1 MFMAALSSEL
11 SEKMAIGG
19 KLTLM
24 GILIVFGLLAL
35 IVVILTVME
44 RIMRKSG
51 EKPKKERKNLKE
63 LFKNKMQ
70 KNEPKPEAIVTPPGA
85 KTETQFQGVSP
96 EVVAAITAAIS
107 ACMGEECEGSNQKFI
122 VRNIKKLS
130 YRR

>member
-1 MFMAALSSEL
+1 MFIAALSSEL

-35 IVVILTVME
+35 IVVVLTIME

-70 KNEPKPEAIVTPPGA
+70 KNEPKPEATVTPGA

-96 EVVAAITAAIS
+96 KSLRRTPRQSLSVWAKNARVQTKNLSSEIS
-107 ACMGEECEGSNQKFI
+107 KS
-122 VRNIKKLS
+122 
-130 YRR
+130 

>member
-1 MFMAALSSEL
+1 MFITALSSEL

-70 KNEPKPEAIVTPPGA
+70 KNEPKPEVTVAPTA
-85 KTETQFQGVSP
+85 SETQFQGVSP

-107 ACMGEECEGSNQKFI
+107 AYMGEECEGSNQKFI

>member
-1 MFMAALSSEL
+1 MFIAALSSEL

-35 IVVILTVME
+35 IVVVLTIME

-70 KNEPKPEAIVTPPGA
+70 KIVTPGA

-107 ACMGEECEGSNQKFI
+107 AYMGEECEGSNQKFI

>member
-1 MFMAALSSEL
+1 MFIAALSSEL

-35 IVVILTVME
+35 IVIVLTIME

-70 KNEPKPEAIVTPPGA
+70 KNEPEPEATVTPTA
-85 KTETQFQGVSP
+85 SETQFQGVSP

-107 ACMGEECEGSNQKFI
+107 AYMGEECEGSNQKFI

>member
-1 MFMAALSSEL
+1 MFIAALSSEL

-35 IVVILTVME
+35 IVVVLTIME

-63 LFKNKMQ
+63 LFKNKIQ
-70 KNEPKPEAIVTPPGA
+70 EKERKPEAIVTPTA
-85 KTETQFQGVSP
+85 SETQFQGVSP

>member
-1 MFMAALSSEL
+1 MFIAALSSEL

-35 IVVILTVME
+35 IVIVLTIME

-70 KNEPKPEAIVTPPGA
+70 KNEPKPETVVTPTA
-85 KTETQFQGVSP
+85 SETQFQGVSP

>member
-1 MFMAALSSEL
+1 MFIAALSSEL

-35 IVVILTVME
+35 IVVVLTIME

-63 LFKNKMQ
+63 LFKNKIQ
-70 KNEPKPEAIVTPPGA
+70 EKERKPEAIVTPTA
-85 KTETQFQGVSP
+85 SETQFQGVSP

-107 ACMGEECEGSNQKFI
+107 VCMGEECEGSNQKFI

>member
-1 MFMAALSSEL
+1 MFLAALSSEL
-11 SEKMAIGG
+11 SKKMAIGG

-35 IVVILTVME
+35 IVIVLTIME

-70 KNEPKPEAIVTPPGA
+70 KNEPKPEAVVTP
-85 KTETQFQGVSP
+85 TTSETQFQGVSP
-96 EVVAAITAAIS
+96 DVVAAITAAIS
-107 ACMGEECEGSNQKFI
+107 AYMGEECEGSNQKFI

>member
-1 MFMAALSSEL
+1 MFIAALSSEL

-35 IVVILTVME
+35 IVVVLTIME

-70 KNEPKPEAIVTPPGA
+70 KNEPKPKAIVTPNA
-85 KTETQFQGVSP
+85 SETQFQGVSP

>member
-1 MFMAALSSEL
+1 MFIAALSSEL

-35 IVVILTVME
+35 IVIVLTIME

-51 EKPKKERKNLKE
+51 EKPRKERKNLKE
-63 LFKNKMQ
+63 LFKNKIQ
-70 KNEPKPEAIVTPPGA
+70 EKECKPKAIVTPTA
-85 KTETQFQGVSP
+85 SETQFQGVSP

-107 ACMGEECEGSNQKFI
+107 VCMGEECEGLNQKFI

>member
-1 MFMAALSSEL
+1 MFIAALSSEL

-24 GILIVFGLLAL
+24 GMLIVFGLLAL
-35 IVVILTVME
+35 IVVILTIME

-70 KNEPKPEAIVTPPGA
+70 EKERKPEVTVTPTA
-85 KTETQFQGVSP
+85 SETQFQGVSP
-96 EVVAAITAAIS
+96 EVVVAITAAIS

>member
-1 MFMAALSSEL
+1 MFIAALSSEL

-24 GILIVFGLLAL
+24 GMLIVFGLLAL
-35 IVVILTVME
+35 IVIILTIME

-70 KNEPKPEAIVTPPGA
+70 KNEPKPEVTVTPTA
-85 KTETQFQGVSP
+85 SETQFQGVSP

-107 ACMGEECEGSNQKFI
+107 AYMGEECEGSNQKFI

>member
-1 MFMAALSSEL
+1 MFLAALSSEL
-11 SEKMAIGG
+11 SKKMAIGG

-35 IVVILTVME
+35 IVIVLTIME

-70 KNEPKPEAIVTPPGA
+70 KNAPKPEAVVTP
-85 KTETQFQGVSP
+85 TTSETQFQGVSP
-96 EVVAAITAAIS
+96 EVVAAITVAIS
-107 ACMGEECEGSNQKFI
+107 AYMGEECEGSNQKFI

>member
-1 MFMAALSSEL
+1 MFIAALSSEL

-24 GILIVFGLLAL
+24 GMLIVFVLLAL
-35 IVVILTVME
+35 IVVILTIIE

-63 LFKNKMQ
+63 LFKNKIQ
-70 KNEPKPEAIVTPPGA
+70 KNEPKPEVTVTPTA
-85 KTETQFQGVSP
+85 SETQFQGVSP

-107 ACMGEECEGSNQKFI
+107 AYMGEECEGSNQKFI

>member
-1 MFMAALSSEL
+1 MFIAALSSEL

-35 IVVILTVME
+35 IVVVLTIME

-63 LFKNKMQ
+63 LFKNKTQ
-70 KNEPKPEAIVTPPGA
+70 KNEPKPEATFTPTA
-85 KTETQFQGVSP
+85 SETQFQGVSP

-107 ACMGEECEGSNQKFI
+107 VCMGEECEGSNQKFI

>member
-1 MFMAALSSEL
+1 MFIAALSSEL

-24 GILIVFGLLAL
+24 GMLIVFGLLAL
-35 IVVILTVME
+35 IVIVLTIME

-70 KNEPKPEAIVTPPGA
+70 EKERKPEAIVTPTA
-85 KTETQFQGVSP
+85 SETQFQGVSP